1 MVDANLASITNLDIL
16 NVGFLEC
23 ASLVADELIVLDSE
37 VRISGLVFATN
48 GIVLGAGATVTGDGS
63 GLTNLPADQ
72 LTGGPVPLAVLSGIT
87 SNELAESTVGTNK
100 LDETAFLLLMQT
112 GTNSGI
118 GTNAVALWVGD
129 LVVSNTAIFS
139 NLTVGSLALSN
150 KMVGSNVIADYTIS
164 SNQLD
169 AGTWVAATNGSWNWG
184 SFLSF
189 QELPT
194 WMMAQAHVGHDV
206 LQARIADKTKYFRR
220 FAALGAGVTNQA
232 LISCMSTSLPGTLIL
247 LSNGVHNIGP
257 SNVLLNTNCLLVGES
272 MSNTVI
278 VTSEKTVRLVPLTG
292 ATIANLTYTNITPT
306 NDLGYSG
313 GIGNAA
319 PYQAQTDVLMVN
331 VMCFGN
337 EDSTYFFGDA
347 EIKLFNYLGF
357 GRWDNFTCGCA
368 KADLFNCYFY
378 TDDTVEGNI
387 PDTVHGVRW
396 EGGGLVMRHCFVT
409 NNITGTHPVGAP
421 LATHGVYAGN
431 GIISIADSSVGI
443 IGDAVGELLDPI
455 YGLDGSGGWESVVI
469 RRANVLCNYPDNVVV
484 TLP

>member
-1 MVDANLASITNLDIL
+1 
-16 NVGFLEC
+16 
-23 ASLVADELIVLDSE
+23 
-37 VRISGLVFATN
+37 
-48 GIVLGAGATVTGDGS
+48 
-63 GLTNLPADQ
+63 
-72 LTGGPVPLAVLSGIT
+72 
-87 SNELAESTVGTNK
+87 
-100 LDETAFLLLMQT
+100 
-112 GTNSGI
+112 
-118 GTNAVALWVGD
+118 
-129 LVVSNTAIFS
+129 
-139 NLTVGSLALSN
+139 
-150 KMVGSNVIADYTIS
+150 
-164 SNQLD
+164 
-169 AGTWVAATNGSWNWG
+169 
-184 SFLSF
+184 
-189 QELPT
+189 
-194 WMMAQAHVGHDV
+194 MMAQAHVGHDV
-206 LQARIADKTKYFRR
+206 LQARIADKTKCFRR

-306 NDLGYSG
+306 NDWGYSG

-337 EDSTYFFGDA
+337 EDSTHFYGDA

-357 GRWDNFTCGCA
+357 GRWDNFACGCA

-378 TDDTVEGNI
+378 TDDTCEGHI

-396 EGGGLVMRHCFVT
+396 GGASGRGGLVMRHCFVT
-409 NNITGTHPVGAP
+409 NNITGTHPVAP
-421 LATHGVYAGN
+421 PLGTYGVKVTSGN

-443 IGDAVGELLDPI
+443 IGDAVGELEDPI